1 VSGLRFFDFD
11 GCLFDTAYECAVVAW
26 CVRYD
31 ITREFRSVNVD
42 PEFLRRFYGLKPYIR
57 YAREYVVFS
66 SESYLS
72 IADQAGLDRVLA
84 SEVSRK
90 QLEDYQDRFYRTREA
105 IKLESF
111 EAWLALN
118 RPYPF
123 AVEALRCV
131 ADTAIIVSSKDR
143 KTIVETLT
151 ASHVRPLGVYDFS
164 YAPSKLA
171 ALNRLREEVGL
182 SLDGAVFLDDNV
194 DHLLETHASGVRP
207 VLASWGY
214 VSPEQ
219 GERARAARIAV
230 ATPTNLRTLL
240 GIAED

>member
-1 VSGLRFFDFD
+1 MTALRFFDFD

-26 CVRYD
+26 CVRHG
-31 ITREFRSVNVD
+31 IAGGFQSVAVD
-42 PEFLRRFYGLKPYIR
+42 AEFLRRFYALKPYIR

-66 SESYLS
+66 SDRYLS
-72 IADQAGLDRVLA
+72 IRDQAGLDAVLG
-84 SEVSRK
+84 SEVSHP
-90 QLEDYQDRFYRTREA
+90 QLEDYQERFYSTREA
-105 IKLESF
+105 IKAESF

-131 ADTAIIVSSKDR
+131 ADTAIILSSKDR
-143 KTIVETLT
+143 KTIVETLAACRVT
-151 ASHVRPLGVYDFS
+151 PLAVHDFS
-164 YAPSKLA
+164 YAPSKLG
-171 ALNRLREEVGL
+171 ALERLHQELGL

-194 DHLLETHASGVRP
+194 DHLLEAQGSGVRP

-219 GERARAARIAV
+219 RERARAAQVAV
-230 ATPTNLRTLL
+230 ATRANLRALL
-240 GIAED
+240 GIVEG